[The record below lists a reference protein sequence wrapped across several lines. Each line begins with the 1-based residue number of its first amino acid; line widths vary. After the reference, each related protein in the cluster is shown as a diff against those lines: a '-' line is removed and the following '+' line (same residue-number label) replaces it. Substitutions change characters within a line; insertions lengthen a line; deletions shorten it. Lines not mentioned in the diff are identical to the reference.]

1 MWRVCICMR
10 QSTIRFFFLF
20 VSSFSFFSFFFLSKV
35 QLIHGEDWLAFYRF
49 QLCTVCYQFFS
60 WHDCFSSPRKSAS
73 QKLKGI
79 LHCTFFP
86 SISKTIFSPPP
97 FFTTHTLKLLLQ
109 FDIEFGNL
117 TDHVNSFFLVYILC
131 FISCSFRIAFDS
143 FFLFI
148 YFFRM

>member
-1 MWRVCICMR
+1 MR

-49 QLCTVCYQFFS
+49 QLCTVCYQFSS

-86 SISKTIFSPPP
+86 SISKSIFSPPP

-117 TDHVNSFFLVYILC
+117 TDHVNSFFFSVYIVFYFVLFSDC
-131 FISCSFRIAFDS
+131 FW
-143 FFLFI
+143 FLFSF
-148 YFFRM
+148 YLFFSNVIPRVI